1 MIKNTFQEKTFQD
14 KEENFNDIDQKL
26 VGVLKCDV
34 DGKCHNNNSQDRPQ
48 NGPVHTALPR
58 TQALTGTSLIFGCL
72 KLQRYLGELG
82 ACHIGHST

>member
-1 MIKNTFQEKTFQD
+1 M
-14 KEENFNDIDQKL
+14 DQML
-26 VGVLKCDV
+26 VAVLKCDV
-34 DGKCHNNNSQDRPQ
+34 DGKCHDNNDQDKPR

-82 ACHIGHST
+82 ACHIGYST